1 MAGPLAHYAKPLR
14 DLLEY
19 IKVFKKFSEGE
30 KVAYLAGVPEQMQEQ
45 VQKILDAESAE
56 EMKLKLEDALEKVV
70 NLHRASQMPAA
81 EEKETKRSRKADQ

>member
-45 VQKILDAESAE
+45 V
-56 EMKLKLEDALEKVV
+56 
-70 NLHRASQMPAA
+70 
-81 EEKETKRSRKADQ
+81 